1 MTQKAHKKE
10 NRGGKREGAGR
21 KPEALS
27 VRQAK
32 AFEETAIK
40 LAEEHGQTMQ
50 DVIGG
55 FVYDEGSS
63 MKDRMT
69 AAKLYWDKSII
80 GAAEGGDADRAV
92 GPAVFLPKKHPRLEL
107 VNVGNSDDDTDE

>member
-1 MTQKAHKKE
+1 MTQSIKKKD

-40 LAEEHGQTMQ
+40 LAKEHGQTMQ
-50 DVIGG
+50 DVIGE
-55 FVYDEGSS
+55 FVYDGGSS
-63 MKDRMT
+63 IKDRMT

-80 GAAEGGDADRAV
+80 GASEGGEADNLI
-92 GPAVFLPKKHPRLEL
+92 GPAVFLPEKHPRMEL
-107 VNVGNSDDDTDE
+107 VDASTGTDDN